1 MRRDFS
7 GPAAGGDGAER
18 AVAGGVDSARAWTIA
33 LAGLLANAAC
43 WGTIFS
49 FAAFLDSMKDEF
61 HASLGATALIFA
73 LPTFLSF
80 GLGIVAGPVADR
92 YGPRRIVACGAVL
105 MGTGLLITSRAP
117 NLPVAVAAYGIGVG
131 LGVACYL
138 VPVTACIGG
147 WFVRRRAIAL
157 GVSSSG
163 IGFGTLLLVP
173 IVERMI
179 DGVGWRTAYVVL
191 AIVCATSLAIT
202 ALIAKRPPN
211 ARPVG
216 RPSLRRIREAAAPG
230 PFAQLYVGGLLF
242 SAALYVPFVF
252 LVRFAKDHGIASS
265 SAALLLSVLGASNIV
280 SRLGT
285 TGLAGRV
292 GAVRMFMACFAL
304 LPIGLGLWLV
314 VGGSYAGLV
323 VFALLLGVSHGGYV
337 ALSPEVAA
345 QLFGVTNLGSV
356 LGALWTAPG
365 VAGLIGPVLAGV
377 LIDAAGYTVTIAV
390 AVCLGVLAVLVQRTL
405 WSISRQQPSFATLP
419 VEDADLAPAG
429 PVS

>member
-1 MRRDFS
+1 MSRDPS
-7 GPAAGGDGAER
+7 PTPGAGDAEPR
-18 AVAGGVDSARAWTIA
+18 PRGGVDSPRAWSIA
-33 LAGLLANAAC
+33 FAGLLANAAC

-61 HASLGATALIFA
+61 HTSLGATALIFA

-92 YGPRRIVACGAVL
+92 YGPRRVVACGAVL
-105 MGTGLLITSRAP
+105 MGSGLLITSRAP
-117 NLPVAVAAYGIGVG
+117 NLPVAVAAYGLGVG

-147 WFVRRRAIAL
+147 WFVRHRAIAL
-157 GVSSSG
+157 GLSSSG
-163 IGFGTLLLVP
+163 IGFGTVLLVP

-179 DGVGWRTAYVVL
+179 DNFGWRTAYVVL
-191 AIVCATSLAIT
+191 AVVCTTSLALTSLIT
-202 ALIAKRPPN
+202 ARPPN
-211 ARPVG
+211 AVSAG
-216 RPSLRRIREAAAPG
+216 RPSLQRIRQAAAPG
-230 PFAQLYVGGLLF
+230 PFAQLYLGGLLF

-252 LVRFAKDHGIASS
+252 LVRYAKDHGISS
-265 SAALLLSVLGASNIV
+265 GSAALLLSVLGASNIV

-292 GAVRMFMACFAL
+292 GAIRMFMGCFAL

-314 VGGSYAGLV
+314 VGGSYVGLV
-323 VFALLLGVSHGGYV
+323 GFAVLLGISHGGYV

-365 VAGLIGPVLAGV
+365 VAGLLSPVLAGV
-377 LIDAAGYTVTIAV
+377 LIDAAGYGTTIVV
-390 AVCLGVLAVLVQRTL
+390 AVSLAVLAVVVQRSL
-405 WSISRQQPSFATLP
+405 WGLARRQQE
-419 VEDADLAPAG
+419 VGAPLLLESAAAG
-429 PVS
+429 PTT